1 MDVDPTDAQ
10 NVADL
15 RLAAAGDAD
24 AQLRLAYAARRLVVD
39 GIADEIVC
47 SVEGFSFARLAA
59 AQGKPEALLVMAE
72 HCAHLAKVY
81 ADCGAPECAESW
93 HGQAL
98 AVLELAAERLPD
110 PSAAGLMDSLT
121 LAAAD
126 ATPGVMRE
134 AKMFHAIWAP
144 AFGAEAFA

>member
-1 MDVDPTDAQ
+1 MD
-10 NVADL
+10 
-15 RLAAAGDAD
+15 GD
-24 AQLRLAYAARRLVVD
+24 
-39 GIADEIVC
+39 ADEIVC

-126 ATPGVMRE
+126 AISLFSVRSAMAWLAACLASRRTSH
-134 AKMFHAIWAP
+134 F
-144 AFGAEAFA
+144 